1 MSPYEALN
9 IMREQTTIGVPFSMS
24 YQSYNSSKN
33 IIDGV
38 KEVKRAILR
47 QGLRNDTSEYANELI
62 AYTNID
68 TDEPR
73 FFRVALLL
81 SFNNE
86 QIEV

>member
-24 YQSYNSSKN
+24 YQSYNCSKN
-33 IIDGV
+33 KTEGV
-38 KEVKRAILR
+38 KEVKRAVLR
-47 QGLRNDTSEYANELI
+47 QGLRNDSSAYAKELI

-68 TDEPR
+68 TNEPR

>member
-1 MSPYEALN
+1 MTPYEALN
-9 IMREQTTIGVPFSMS
+9 IMREQTTIGVPFSLS
-24 YQSYNSSKN
+24 YQSYNITKN
-33 IIDGV
+33 KTEGV

-47 QGLRNDTSEYANELI
+47 QGLRNDTSEFANDLI
-62 AYTNID
+62 AYTNLD